1 MNTKETWLECH
12 RRHRMALDN
21 SQTQLQRKTYLP
33 LREATHDALREFNQQ
48 QDHEL
53 IKSASWKSKFQR
65 LFGKEKRAGE

>member
-12 RRHRMALDN
+12 RRHQSAIDN

-65 LFGKEKRAGE
+65 LFGKSERGG